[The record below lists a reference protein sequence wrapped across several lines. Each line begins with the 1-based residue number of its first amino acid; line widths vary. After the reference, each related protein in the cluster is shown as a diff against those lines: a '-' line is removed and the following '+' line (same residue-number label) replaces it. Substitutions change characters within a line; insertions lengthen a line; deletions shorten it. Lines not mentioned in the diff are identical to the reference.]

1 MSAYHAGY
9 EEGFATGFKSALD
22 QVRERILDGEE
33 INEATLQVIELF
45 T

>member
-9 EEGFATGFKSALD
+9 EEGFSVGFKSALD
-22 QVRERILDGEE
+22 QIRERILDGEE
-33 INEATLQVIELF
+33 INEATLQSIELF